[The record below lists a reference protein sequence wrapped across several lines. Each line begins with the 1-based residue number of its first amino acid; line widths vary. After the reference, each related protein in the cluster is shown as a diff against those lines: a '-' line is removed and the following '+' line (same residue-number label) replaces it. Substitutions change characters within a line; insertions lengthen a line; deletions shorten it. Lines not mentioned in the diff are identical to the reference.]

1 MYGDTQRRYVKK
13 KYIYIRYII
22 YIKIILY
29 LEVFT
34 ELASNFVSLVWVD
47 I

>member
-13 KYIYIRYII
+13 IYI

>member
-13 KYIYIRYII
+13 KYIYI
-22 YIKIILY
+22 KIILY

-34 ELASNFVSLVWVD
+34 ELTSNFVSLVWID

>member
-13 KYIYIRYII
+13 KYIYI
-22 YIKIILY
+22 KIILY

-34 ELASNFVSLVWVD
+34 ELTSNFVSLVWVD

>member
-13 KYIYIRYII
+13 KYI

-34 ELASNFVSLVWVD
+34 ELASNFASLVWVD